1 MRASLFG
8 WPFGRLGQHA
18 VTINGSVH
26 LTSHAPEL
34 DSDQGILL
42 VGHELFHVVQQREVG
57 WGSFLARY
65 LWNWRH
71 AQTKNDRQH
80 SMKRPAY
87 ER

>member
-1 MRASLFG
+1 
-8 WPFGRLGQHA
+8 
-18 VTINGSVH
+18 VH

-34 DSDQGILL
+34 DPDQGIRL

-57 WGSFLARY
+57 WWSFLARY

-80 SMKRPAY
+80 PMERPAY